1 MRRHPPRAPG
11 ARPSDPEDVKQS
23 VLAARFAPESCFTRT
38 KTPGAIPSDG
48 AGGGTNTHLDHARFT
63 KIGTSSPEEPTRPG
77 PKWPARWQAPR
88 NPGMLVSLSTPLPDF
103 TSFIRATRGKGRRNA
118 GRRVLLPSAST
129 DAAARL
135 ISVASL
141 RVEGQGGTRSPVG
154 VPPRRSRQRA
164 NAAAQL
170 QHALPGTRLLQALA
184 ASRLSQSSELLAD
197 RSWCRPGVKPEPP
210 ESGGDEPPPAGTAL
224 APALGVTRRPSFT
237 ERDSRQIVS
246 EMGTK
251 VNENATMFSGAICTT
266 NC

>member
-38 KTPGAIPSDG
+38 KSPGAIPSDG

-63 KIGTSSPEEPTRPG
+63 KIGTSSPEEPTG
-77 PKWPARWQAPR
+77 PARSGRPDGRLRVIRECSCRFPR
-88 NPGMLVSLSTPLPDF
+88 RSRISLRS
-103 TSFIRATRGKGRRNA
+103 SGKGRRNA

-154 VPPRRSRQRA
+154 VPPRRLRQRA

-237 ERDSRQIVS
+237 ERDSRHTVS
-246 EMGTK
+246 EIGTN
-251 VNENATMFSGAICTT
+251 VNENATTFSGAICTT